1 MMSRLIVKSV
11 RKLAEPQP
19 QRDLILGA
27 GRDIIYKPMK
37 RNRESAGL
45 PDKRSIK

>member
-1 MMSRLIVKSV
+1 MMSRLTVKTV
-11 RKLAEPQP
+11 RKFAEP

-27 GRDIIYKPMK
+27 SSDIIYKLMK

-45 PDKRSIK
+45 AGKRSIK